1 MTEHEQSVQYINEYI
16 ARARAAQAEFEKM
29 TQEQVDLAVK
39 TIGKVVY
46 EMRSIWQSWL
56 WKRPAWAMLKIRS
69 LRTNKRLVLFGTT

>member
-1 MTEHEQSVQYINEYI
+1 MEEKRMTEHEQSVQYINEYI

-46 EMRSIWQSWL
+46 ENAEYL
-56 WKRPAWAMLKIRS
+56 AKLLKIRS

>member
-46 EMRSIWQSWL
+46 EVSGKAGCGRDPHGQC
-56 WKRPAWAMLKIRS
+56 
-69 LRTNKRLVLFGTT
+69 